1 MAEMNKIPCIK
12 CTPELWEYIKSYL
25 KEWDYVSH
33 VSFGELTAYPLLV
46 INVLGKLGLYN
57 NLDISCAS
65 NYNRELVTNVEEF
78 LEKAAA
84 LRGFTYKR
92 KDIMEINGIE
102 IKPGMGICVDSKYV
116 NNKFYIV
123 IPTKLGL
130 AVVNYGQSCY
140 WLHLDSFLSQYKNRI
155 VAICDL
161 ATQSSI
167 RGDFLWVAPEEIVL
181 TMDDIAKRFGYPVER
196 IKIVK

>member
-1 MAEMNKIPCIK
+1 MDKIPCIK
-12 CTPELWEYIKSYL
+12 CTPELWEYIKPYL
-25 KEWDYVSH
+25 EKWGYSPDSLHIDVKSH
-33 VSFGELTAYPLLV
+33 PLLV
-46 INVLGKLGLYN
+46 INAFGNKGKY
-57 NLDISCAS
+57 NLDGISVCE
-65 NYNRELVTNVEEF
+65 NYNRELITNVEEF
-78 LEKAAA
+78 LEGAAK
-84 LRGFTYKR
+84 LKGFTYKR
-92 KDIMEINGIE
+92 KGIIEINGIE
-102 IKPGMGICVDSKYV
+102 IKPGMGICLDSKYC
-116 NNKFYIV
+116 NNEFYIV

-167 RGDFLWVAPEEIVL
+167 RGNFLWVAPEEIVL
-181 TMDDIAKRFGYPVER
+181 TMDDIAKKFGYPVER

>member
-1 MAEMNKIPCIK
+1 MA
-12 CTPELWEYIKSYL
+12 
-25 KEWDYVSH
+25 
-33 VSFGELTAYPLLV
+33 
-46 INVLGKLGLYN
+46 
-57 NLDISCAS
+57 
-65 NYNRELVTNVEEF
+65 
-78 LEKAAA
+78 
-84 LRGFTYKR
+84 
-92 KDIMEINGIE
+92 EINGIK
-102 IKPGMGICVDSKYV
+102 IKPGMGICVDSKYD
-116 NNKFYIV
+116 NNKFYTV

-181 TMDDIAKRFGYPVER
+181 TMDDIAKKFEYPVER
-196 IKIVK
+196 IKIVKQYGMVSSR